1 MTYQLEDF
9 ADDFKAEKEQH
20 QSEHLE
26 QLRQQVGVGNVEAE
40 IQGDSKWHVHM
51 NHMDVLIQTAE
62 REVAGY
68 QQSLADGDFLG
79 PEKYGQ
85 VRVKLAQAKGF
96 VRGLKQSKELLTVL
110 VERGEKAAEEMYQLT
125 KGTESE

>member
-1 MTYQLEDF
+1 MQLEDF
-9 ADDFKAEKEQH
+9 ADDFKAEKEQR

-26 QLRQQVGVGNVEAE
+26 QLRQQVGVGNVVAE

-51 NHMDVLIQTAE
+51 NHMNVLIENAE

-68 QQSLADGDFLG
+68 QQSLSDGDFLD
-79 PEKYGQ
+79 PKTYGQ

-96 VRGLKQSKELLTVL
+96 VRGLKQSKDLLTVL
-110 VERGEKAAEEMYQLT
+110 VERGEKAGQEMFELT
-125 KGTESE
+125 KGEESQ